1 MKLPLAAGA
10 RDYLVTIEQMTP
22 GTGPSGF
29 PTETWTPLAQVWMGR
44 MPIWAYEQQQGA
56 QLSAHA
62 DHRWVL
68 PWRAD
73 MDPDTVAVP
82 KVRRLVYQGRVFD
95 IAAATLIGRRV
106 GIELKTIAK
115 VDA

>member
-1 MKLPLAAGA
+1 VKLPLAAGA
-10 RDYLVTIEQMTP
+10 RDCLVTIEQLTP
-22 GTGPSGF
+22 GTGASGF
-29 PTETWTPLAQVWMGR
+29 PTETWSPLAQIWMGR
-44 MPIWAYEQQQGA
+44 MPVWASEQQQGA
-56 QLSAHA
+56 QLSARA
-62 DHRWVL
+62 DQRWVL

-82 KVRRLVYQGRVFD
+82 KVRRLVYQGRVLD
-95 IAAATLIGRRV
+95 IVAATAIGRQL